1 MTDSQRV
8 TWTAFAILAMFYVV
22 LKIMVMFSVICHI
35 NDEMFTLK
43 ESLGGDFCFELR
55 KFNSDPWT
63 PLPNFSTRFVV
74 SCLHHKRRLGLSS
87 KLLESS

>member
-22 LKIMVMFSVICHI
+22 FKIMVMFSVICHI

-55 KFNSDPWT
+55 IFNSDPWT
-63 PLPNFSTRFVV
+63 PSPISAQ
-74 SCLHHKRRLGLSS
+74 GLLFLACTI
-87 KLLESS
+87 KED